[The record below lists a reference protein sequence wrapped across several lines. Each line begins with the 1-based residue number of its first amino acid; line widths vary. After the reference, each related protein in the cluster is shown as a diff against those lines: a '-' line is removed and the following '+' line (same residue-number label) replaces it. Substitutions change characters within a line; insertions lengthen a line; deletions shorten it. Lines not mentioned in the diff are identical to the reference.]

1 VRLRIAG
8 RRVAAVAFQPGNAV
22 AFPYLPAPVQEIEI
36 VEGGEDGTLRAF
48 VRVDFAPRAVSGY
61 CWPYMPPATTIRLL
75 ARV

>member
-8 RRVAAVAFQPGNAV
+8 RAVAEHAFQPGDAIG
-22 AFPYLPAPVQEIEI
+22 FPYLPARLQEVEI

-61 CWPYMPPATTIRLL
+61 CWPYMPPATTVRLL
-75 ARV
+75 ARS